1 MKYLVCSD
9 SFKESMDAECAC
21 KIISKGIKRANKD
34 AIIIQVPLADG
45 GEGTEEVLIVAKNFS
60 VRTIDSLDLKG
71 DKVVVKYGYKDDC
84 VILDCSK
91 VIGIDFIK
99 KSERNPMN
107 YNSVGLGIVIKK
119 LINQGVK
126 EFIIGLGGSG
136 TVDGGLGMLVGLGAK
151 LYISNEEQQLNIES
165 IKDLDRIDLTEV
177 FRITQGVTIS
187 IASDVQNPYLGETG
201 AVNVFARQK
210 GATNDQMP
218 QLTGNLLNLHK
229 IFKNYHGIDINVKKS
244 GSAGGLGGAF
254 YLIGAKL
261 FSGIEMVIRETNL
274 EKLIIENDI
283 VFSGE
288 GSVDNQTANGKTI
301 SGVAKLC
308 KKYNK
313 RLIIVSGQ
321 LSNDVDDLYNMG
333 VTAAFSI
340 MKKNS
345 SFEETLENSEI
356 NLENTVFNICKL
368 ID

>member
-9 SFKESMDAECAC
+9 SFKESMDANSAC
-21 KIISKGIKRANKD
+21 EIISKGIKRANKE
-34 AIIIQVPLADG
+34 AIIKQVPLADG
-45 GEGTEEVLIVAKNFS
+45 GEGTEEVLIIAKKYS
-60 VRTIDSLDLKG
+60 VKTIESFDLKG
-71 DKVVVKYGYKDDC
+71 DKVVVKYGYKDNC
-84 VILDCSK
+84 VIFDCSK

-107 YNSVGLGIVIKK
+107 YNSIGLGIVIKK
-119 LINQGVK
+119 LIKQGVK
-126 EFIIGLGGSG
+126 DFIIGLGGSG

-151 LYISNEEQQLNIES
+151 LYKDNEEQKLNIES
-165 IKDLDRIDLTEV
+165 IKDLDKIDLTEV
-177 FRITQGVTIS
+177 FKITQGVTIS
-187 IASDVQNPYLGETG
+187 VASDVQNLYLGETG

-218 QLTGNLLNLHK
+218 KLNANLLNLHK
-229 IFKNYHGIDINVKKS
+229 IFKKYYGIDINVKKS

-254 YLIGAKL
+254 FLIGAKL
-261 FSGIEMVIRETNL
+261 FSGIDMVINETNL
-274 EKLIIENDI
+274 EKLIIESDI

-313 RLIIVSGQ
+313 KLIVVSGQ
-321 LSNDVDDLYNMG
+321 LSNDIEDLYDMG
-333 VTAAFSI
+333 VTVAFSI

-345 SFEETLENSEI
+345 SFEETLKNAEI
-356 NLENTVFNICKL
+356 NLENTVYNICKL